1 MEKDVL
7 IENEEVMEVSAEKV
21 AEEVVERPYTLR
33 KLKDSDLFQLLKI
46 FRAIGLKE
54 FKNVIQKAAE
64 NGMKEAENWM
74 KEAVE
79 KDDVEKEVGILA
91 VLDMADVIIEHFDT
105 AQDDIYRLWSDISG
119 IPVEEMKEMEFGTLP
134 LMIYDSFR
142 EVKNTS
148 FFKVLSKLL

>member
-64 NGMKEAENWM
+64 NGM